1 MSDSENSDHK
11 KTRGELANIRSRS
24 RSREKASPSSKIEI
38 EEEIKEKE
46 VETIQKEPFK
56 LPEAFQRDL
65 PNDLIIYESNE
76 ENNEPSYTLS
86 LKTSKERP
94 KINLN
99 YGDNR
104 TLIDEKNK
112 ITQYQGVWEEKIK
125 HLISDYEMIDIF
137 RPKGKAKYHP
147 SIIRFM
153 DYRKVKRNYLS
164 SQRELSE
171 VFSRAYFKL
180 NEVIKISDILQEF
193 KGLLI

>member
-86 LKTSKERP
+86 LKTS
-94 KINLN
+94 
-99 YGDNR
+99 
-104 TLIDEKNK
+104 
-112 ITQYQGVWEEKIK
+112 
-125 HLISDYEMIDIF
+125 
-137 RPKGKAKYHP
+137 
-147 SIIRFM
+147 
-153 DYRKVKRNYLS
+153 
-164 SQRELSE
+164 
-171 VFSRAYFKL
+171 
-180 NEVIKISDILQEF
+180 
-193 KGLLI
+193 